1 MAHVLSPRIRCRS
14 SLVLFPSYVCDKHKH
29 DPVQKTTQHSWK
41 QCHHIPYL
49 QHLDGLVDDG
59 NCEAQKLETLLQPR
73 LRLSLAFCSG
83 QCPRDSVEATRNGI
97 RTRRIKNKHDNYLDT
112 PHLASN
118 PMARLELPRERVSPS
133 MWSVAN
139 IYHLPSGNHM
149 RATQGLN
156 IVDLAQNT
164 TSSRRKQPI
173 WKLHQYVTVSF

>member
-83 QCPRDSVEATRNGI
+83 QCPRDSDEATRNGI
-97 RTRRIKNKHDNYLDT
+97 RTRKIKNKDVNYLDT
-112 PHLASN
+112 PVT
-118 PMARLELPRERVSPS
+118 P
-133 MWSVAN
+133 
-139 IYHLPSGNHM
+139 HLPGRDRPHSHLCY
-149 RATQGLN
+149 RYQVIRVKN
-156 IVDLAQNT
+156 INT
-164 TSSRRKQPI
+164 A
-173 WKLHQYVTVSF
+173 